1 MGLRIG
7 LTWRFAIFFAA
18 IISVLNTNA
27 SRAAESG
34 VLRAT
39 LANGLRVVIVPNTLA
54 PVVSTSLN
62 YLVGSDEA
70 PKGFPGMAH
79 AQEHMM
85 FRGSLGLSADQLANI
100 ASTMGGNF
108 NASTTQ
114 NITQYLFTVPASDL
128 DVVLHIEALRMANVT
143 DSEQGWNQERGALE
157 QEVAE
162 DVSSPEYLAQDRL
175 RAAMFAD
182 TPYQHDAL
190 GTRETFDSTTPS
202 MLKSFHDT
210 WYAPNNAILVVVGD
224 IDPTTT
230 LERIKSL
237 FGAIPPKSLPPR
249 APIALKPVN
258 RTAITVETDRPVAT
272 RMIAM
277 RLPGLNSPDF
287 PALELLADVLAS
299 RRFELYGL
307 VPQGKAIRATFSIDP
322 LPEASIGAASISIR
336 PGGNIDGAEQEVR
349 KILERV
355 TRDGVSAD
363 LVAAAKIK
371 EHREAEF
378 SKNSVENLASVWSD
392 AIALNGLQSPE
403 EDLTRIDKVTPEEVN
418 RVARKYLKLEN
429 AVSVTTMPRNG
440 KRSPPIAEVVSSG
453 RENITLDEA
462 KLTLLPEWAQRA
474 LDHMVMPQ
482 STLHPVV
489 STLPNGITLI
499 VQPEDVSDT
508 VSVYGHIKNR
518 PETETAQGKDGVAEV
533 LNGLF
538 KYGST
543 HLDRVSFQEKL
554 DSIGAREHAGPDF
567 ELQTLTRD
575 FDRGVSLLADNELH
589 PALSEQALQ
598 TVRDQLRDVVGARM
612 QSPGFL
618 ASKSLQESLFAKG
631 DPSLREPLP
640 EGINGLTMDDVLS
653 YYHTAFRPDLTTI
666 VVIGKITPNDARKI
680 IEKEFG
686 GWSATGPKPD
696 TNLPAVATNRSAS
709 LAVPDESKIQDAVT
723 LAENVPLTR
732 KDPDYYA
739 LELGNAVLSG
749 GFYSSRLSIDLRKKM
764 GLVYS
769 VDAELQSGQTRSV
782 YLVSYACDPRNVGKA
797 ANIVSQELTDMQ
809 TVPISQVELARARR
823 FS

>member
-1 MGLRIG
+1 
-7 LTWRFAIFFAA
+7 
-18 IISVLNTNA
+18 
-27 SRAAESG
+27 
-34 VLRAT
+34 
-39 LANGLRVVIVPNTLA
+39 
-54 PVVSTSLN
+54 
-62 YLVGSDEA
+62 
-70 PKGFPGMAH
+70 
-79 AQEHMM
+79 
-85 FRGSLGLSADQLANI
+85 
-100 ASTMGGNF
+100 
-108 NASTTQ
+108 
-114 NITQYLFTVPASDL
+114 
-128 DVVLHIEALRMANVT
+128 
-143 DSEQGWNQERGALE
+143 
-157 QEVAE
+157 
-162 DVSSPEYLAQDRL
+162 
-175 RAAMFAD
+175 
-182 TPYQHDAL
+182 
-190 GTRETFDSTTPS
+190 
-202 MLKSFHDT
+202 MLKKFHDT
-210 WYAPNNAILVVVGD
+210 WYTPNNAVLVVVGD

-237 FGAIPPKSLPPR
+237 FGAIQPKSLPLR
-249 APIALKPVN
+249 APIVLKPVN
-258 RTAITVETDRPVAT
+258 RKPIMVETDRPVAT

-299 RRFELYGL
+299 HRFELYGL
-307 VPQGKAIRATFSIDP
+307 VPQGKAIRANFSIDS

-336 PGGNIDGAEQEVR
+336 PGGDIDGAEQEIR
-349 KILERV
+349 KILVGV
-355 TRDGVSAD
+355 TRDGVPAD
-363 LVAAAKIK
+363 LVAAAKIQ

-378 SKNSVENLASVWSD
+378 SKNSVENLASAWSD

-403 EDLTRIDKVTPEEVN
+403 EGLMRIDKVTPEEVN
-418 RVARKYLKLEN
+418 RVARKYLRLEN
-429 AVSVTTMPRNG
+429 AVSMTTMPRNG
-440 KRSPPIAEVVSSG
+440 KRSPIAEVASSG

-462 KLTLLPEWAQRA
+462 KSTLLPVWAQHA

-554 DSIGAREHAGPDF
+554 DSIGARERAGPDF

-618 ASKSLQESLFAKG
+618 ASKSLRESLFAKG

-666 VVIGKITPNDARKI
+666 VVIGKISPNEARKI
-680 IEKEFG
+680 IEREFG

-696 TNLPAVATNRSAS
+696 TNLPVAATNRSAS
-709 LAVPDESKIQDAVT
+709 LAVPDESKIQDAVA

-769 VDAELQSGQTRSV
+769 VDSELQSGQTRSV
-782 YLVSYACDPRNVGKA
+782 YLVSYACDPHNVGKA

-809 TVPISQVELARARR
+809 TIPISQVELTRAKAFLLRQMTLDEDSVR
-823 FS
+823 GNAQELIGRHDLDLPLDESTVAANRYQALSASDVQGAFLKWLRPKDLVQVSQGPMPQ